1 MAAMAFK
8 VETPNLCLSA
18 LNRDGV
24 FLGVLV
30 FAIIYLAACSKSEPP
45 TQANTTPPAPI
56 IAPAPPPEPVVTQP
70 AAPEPTVE
78 LHIPGTPEAK
88 TFIAA
93 NVVKQHKRRAT
104 NLVLVPDRV
113 YDRAYRNASR
123 ADELLQRHAYVLS
136 FDDVAATNA
145 VPLSREYR

>member
-1 MAAMAFK
+1 M
-8 VETPNLCLSA
+8 
-18 LNRDGV
+18 LNQRGV
-24 FLGVLV
+24 FLGVSLC
-30 FAIIYLAACSKSEPP
+30 AIVYLAGCSKSEPP
-45 TQANTTPPAPI
+45 PQANTTPPAPI

-70 AAPEPTVE
+70 TAPEPTVE

-93 NVVKQHKRRAT
+93 NVVKQHKRGAT
-104 NLVLVPDRV
+104 NLVLVADTA
-113 YDRAYRNASR
+113 YDKAYRNAAR
-123 ADELLQRHAYVLS
+123 ADMLLQRHAYVLS

>member
-1 MAAMAFK
+1 MSRTA
-8 VETPNLCLSA
+8 S
-18 LNRDGV
+18 
-24 FLGVLV
+24 VLI
-30 FAIIYLAACSKSEPP
+30 FAIVCLAACSKSEPP
-45 TQANTTPPAPI
+45 TQANTTPPAPV

-70 AAPEPTVE
+70 ATPEPAVE

-93 NVVKQHKRRAT
+93 NVVKQHKRRPT
-104 NLVLVPDRV
+104 NLVLAPDAA
-113 YDRAYRNASR
+113 YDKAFRNAAR
-123 ADELLQRHAYVLS
+123 ADKLLQRHAYVLS